1 MKAQW
6 QLNPVSVVAGS
17 IPALPKFTP
26 AAVNRFIK
34 NEAPAYTDLATAYSS
49 KKQQDLPS
57 AIEKHQAHFVEV
69 GCLYSIVNGF

>member
-1 MKAQW
+1 M
-6 QLNPVSVVAGS
+6 
-17 IPALPKFTP
+17 PALPKFTP
-26 AAVNRFIK
+26 VAVNRFIK

-69 GCLYSIVNGF
+69 GRFFPNVYGFQSRNC